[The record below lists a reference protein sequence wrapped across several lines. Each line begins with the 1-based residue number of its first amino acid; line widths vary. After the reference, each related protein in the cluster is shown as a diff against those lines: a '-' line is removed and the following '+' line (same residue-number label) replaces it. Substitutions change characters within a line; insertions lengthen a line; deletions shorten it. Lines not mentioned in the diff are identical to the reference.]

1 MLFHDADAPSPRRVR
16 IFLAEKGLD
25 IPRRTLSLARRE
37 QFDPAYLARN
47 PRATVPLLEL
57 DDGTCLWDTLAICDY
72 LEALHPQ
79 PPLLG
84 RTPLERAEVVMW
96 YQRIEFE
103 GFLAVMDVLRNAAPF
118 FKDHA
123 ITGTTPAAQIPAL
136 VERGNARIAAF
147 YSAMDARLAASPFVA
162 GANYTLADIQLLC
175 VVDFAAGFGR
185 MPVPEGCQSLAEWRR
200 RMNERPGVA
209 E

>member
-25 IPRRTLSLARRE
+25 IPRRRIDLGKRE
-37 QFDPAYLARN
+37 QLDPAYLAKN
-47 PRATVPLLEL
+47 PRGTVPLLEL

-72 LEALHPQ
+72 LESLHPQ

-84 RTPLERAEVVMW
+84 HSAVERAEVLMW

-123 ITGTTPAAQIPAL
+123 LTGPTPAAQIPAL
-136 VERGNARIAAF
+136 VERGKARMAAF
-147 YSAMDARLAASPFVA
+147 YAAIDARLGESAFVA
-162 GANYTLADIQLLC
+162 GRHYTLADIQLLC
-175 VVDFAAGFGR
+175 VVDFAAGWGR
-185 MPVPEGCQSLAEWRR
+185 MPIPEVCRTLAAWRR
-200 RMNERPGVA
+200 RMDERAGVKQ
-209 E
+209 